1 MAVNRVALLSIVGIA
16 ASTLLLTGCA
26 QPEPVSVSPND
37 IMDYHTLF
45 AENCQGCHG
54 ANGEGGAVQ
63 RLNDPVYLSIVPK
76 EEMFYTIANGR
87 PGTLMP
93 AFSEQQSGPLTDKQI
108 HALVDGIKANW
119 GKPRT
124 DPQSIPPY
132 FAQGPGDA
140 SRGLQVFN
148 KACSMC
154 HGPHGPVGP
163 ITIPS
168 FLSLISDQ
176 DLRTI
181 VIIGRP
187 KLGMP
192 DWRNHGLGRPMTNE
206 EITDV
211 VAYLSS
217 LRPQPLPGVPS
228 GLEQALAHPPYGV
241 TSAANSVAQAG
252 TPVHETGTGQT
263 GAITTGN
270 QGSGFGPGSRV
281 QRRGKGGGNKNGPPP
296 PIPSSKAGKK

>member
-1 MAVNRVALLSIVGIA
+1 MAVNRVALLLLILGT
-16 ASTLLLTGCA
+16 STFLLTGCDK
-26 QPEPVSVSPND
+26 PDPPVASPQD
-37 IMDYHTLF
+37 IMDFHTLF

-54 ANGEGGAVQ
+54 ENGEGGAVQ
-63 RLNDPVYLSIVPK
+63 RLNDPVYLAIVPK
-76 EEMFYTIANGR
+76 EEILYTVMNGR

-93 AFSEQQSGPLTDKQI
+93 AFSEKQSGPLTDKQI
-108 HALVDGIKANW
+108 HALVDGIEANW
-119 GKPRT
+119 GKPRANSS
-124 DPQSIPPY
+124 SIPPY
-132 FAQGPGDA
+132 FAQSPGDPT
-140 SRGLQVFN
+140 RGKEVFN
-148 KACSMC
+148 KACAMC

-163 ITIPS
+163 ITIPA

-187 KLGMP
+187 KFGMP

-217 LRPQPLPGVPS
+217 LRPTRLPGVPD
-228 GLEQALAHPPYGV
+228 GLEHALAHPPYGV
-241 TSAANSVAQAG
+241 TSAALFTRPGASA
-252 TPVHETGTGQT
+252 TGTGQT
-263 GAITTGN
+263 GAVTTGN

-281 QRRGKGGGNKNGPPP
+281 QRRGKGESNKNGPPP
-296 PIPSSKAGKK
+296 IQRNKAGRK

>member
-1 MAVNRVALLSIVGIA
+1 MAVNRVALLSIVGVA
-16 ASTLLLTGCA
+16 ASALLLTGCA
-26 QPEPVSVSPND
+26 TPEPVHLAPHDV
-37 IMDYHTLF
+37 MDFHTLF
-45 AENCQGCHG
+45 ADNCQGCHG
-54 ANGEGGAVQ
+54 VNGEGGAVQ
-63 RLNDPVYLSIVPK
+63 RLNDPVYLAIVPK

-93 AFSEQQSGPLTDKQI
+93 AFSEQQSGPLTIKQI

-119 GKPRT
+119 GKPRAN
-124 DPQSIPPY
+124 PQSIPPY
-132 FAQGPGDA
+132 FAQGPGDSA
-140 SRGLQVFN
+140 RGLQVFN

-187 KLGMP
+187 KMGMP

-217 LRPQPLPGVPS
+217 LRPQPLPGVPE
-228 GLEQALAHPPYGV
+228 GLAQALPNAPYGV
-241 TSAANSVAQAG
+241 TSAASIAQPG
-252 TPVHETGTGQT
+252 TPVQETGTGQS
-263 GAITTGN
+263 GAIATGN
-270 QGSGFGPGSRV
+270 QGSGFGPGSPV
-281 QRRGKGGGNKNGPPP
+281 QRRGHGESNKNGPPP
-296 PIPSSKAGKK
+296 PMRSGKAGKK